1 MLHFA
6 GGWWEAES
14 FVELTGS
21 IAVESGNMRY
31 IQPQDNGLFTLGESH
46 EIGKLSDYPFHLAL
60 FGEVANLAS
69 YPIVLVEYYFASNSP
84 NNLQA
89 HDL

>member
-69 YPIVLVEYYFASNSP
+69 
-84 NNLQA
+84 
-89 HDL
+89 

>member
-14 FVELTGS
+14 FVELSGS

-46 EIGKLSDYPFHLAL
+46 EIGKLLNYPFPFDFIRWSCHLCKLTHSLGGIL
-60 FGEVANLAS
+60 FCFE
-69 YPIVLVEYYFASNSP
+69 
-84 NNLQA
+84 
-89 HDL
+89 